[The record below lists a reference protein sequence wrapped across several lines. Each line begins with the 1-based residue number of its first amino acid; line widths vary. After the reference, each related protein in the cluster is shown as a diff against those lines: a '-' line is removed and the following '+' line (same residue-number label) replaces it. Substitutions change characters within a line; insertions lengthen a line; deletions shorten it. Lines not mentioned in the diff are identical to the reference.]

1 MHTGRLSVSTK
12 IILKVQFTVNYLH
25 ISIDVTHSL
34 QENIAYYPNCNS
46 LH

>member
-1 MHTGRLSVSTK
+1 MELRICKMLTRRFNVSTK

-34 QENIAYYPNCNS
+34 QENIAY
-46 LH
+46 